1 MRLSLSLILIV
12 VRCMFHKVTLL
23 LASQS
28 PRRRAL
34 LKELGWPVKIVCPP
48 EVDEIF
54 PNHLKQGE
62 IPVFLA
68 QLKSESYP
76 DSIPDDSMLVT
87 ADTIVWLNNE
97 VIGKPRDRNDAIT
110 MLQKLSG
117 NKHQVFT
124 GVCLKYKG
132 NNHLFC
138 DETNVYFRKL
148 KQEEII
154 YYVDAY
160 KPFDKAGAYGVQE
173 WIGFV
178 GIERIEGSYF
188 NVMGLPTQR
197 LYEAIQELL
206 K

>member
-1 MRLSLSLILIV
+1 
-12 VRCMFHKVTLL
+12 MFSQKITLL

-34 LKELGWPVKIVCPP
+34 LKELGWPVTIVRPP
-48 EVDEIF
+48 QVEEIF
-54 PNHLKQGE
+54 PDQLTAGD
-62 IPVFLA
+62 IPVYLA
-68 QLKSESYP
+68 KLKSESYGDP
-76 DSIPDDSMLVT
+76 IPDDSILVT

-97 VIGKPRDRNDAIT
+97 VIGKPLHRDDAIT

-117 NKHQVFT
+117 NMHKVFT

-132 NNHLFC
+132 NYHLLC
-138 DETNVYFRKL
+138 DETIVYFRKL
-148 KQEEII
+148 EKEEII

-188 NVMGLPTQR
+188 NVMGLPTHR
-197 LYEAIQELL
+197 LYETIRELL

>member
-1 MRLSLSLILIV
+1 MVSE
-12 VRCMFHKVTLL
+12 HKITLL

-34 LKELGWPVKIVCPP
+34 LKELGWAVTIVRPP
-48 EVDEIF
+48 QVDEIF
-54 PNHLKQGE
+54 PTHLTAGE
-62 IPVFLA
+62 IPVYLA
-68 QLKSESYP
+68 QLKSESYIDP
-76 DSIPDDSMLVT
+76 IPDDSILVT

-97 VIGKPRDRNDAIT
+97 VIGKPQHRDDAIS

-117 NKHQVFT
+117 NMHQVFT

-148 KQEEII
+148 ELEEII
-154 YYVDAY
+154 YYLDTY

-173 WIGFV
+173 WIGFI

-188 NVMGLPTQR
+188 NVMGLPTHR
-197 LYEAIQELL
+197 LYEMIKELVG
-206 K
+206 